1 MSEQETSAAL
11 LAVSGNYA
19 VIQLPNRRY
28 PALAVQGDS
37 LKVLQETIEELAGNL
52 DSEDLEEAGFAFRE
66 IQSAVSAMLSV
77 YESALSEAGVE
88 LPYVR

>member
-52 DSEDLEEAGFAFRE
+52 DSGDLEEAGFAFRE
-66 IQSAVSAMLSV
+66 IQSTVSAMLSV
-77 YESALSEAGVE
+77 YESALSEAGVK

>member
-1 MSEQETSAAL
+1 MNEQEKTATV

-19 VIQLPNRRY
+19 VVRVADRRY

-37 LKVLQETIEELAGNL
+37 LKVLAEAVEELAGHL
-52 DSEDLEEAGFAFRE
+52 GSGDLEEAGFALAE
-66 IQSAVSAMLSV
+66 IRSTVSSMMST
-77 YESALSEAGVE
+77 YESASSEAGFD